1 VISKGHSSGNLM
13 KDKDI
18 LKMEQLE
25 QTLRPARKLQ
35 ELQRPRLG
43 WVRAIRE
50 ALGMSSPQLARRMS
64 IKAAQSVEDMQ
75 KDEVS
80 GAIRLQTLGKLARAL
95 DCELVYA
102 LVPRKSLDEIR
113 REQATIVAKRLIRR
127 VSHSMSLEDQAIT
140 HESEQRQLERRIE
153 NLLAGNPKALWD

>member
-1 VISKGHSSGNLM
+1 MMPEGHSKGNPM
-13 KDKDI
+13 KEKDI
-18 LKMEQLE
+18 LKIEQLE
-25 QTLRPARKLQ
+25 EMLRPARKLQ

-50 ALGMSSPQLARRMS
+50 ALGMSSPQLARRVG

-80 GAIRLQTLGKLARAL
+80 GVIKLQTLRKLAKAL

-102 LVPRKSLDEIR
+102 LVPRKSLEEIR
-113 REQATIVAKRLIRR
+113 RDQATSVAKRLIKR
-127 VSHSMSLEDQAIT
+127 VSHSMSLEDQSISREA
-140 HESEQRQLERRIE
+140 EQRQLERRIE
-153 NLLAGNPKALWD
+153 KLLAGSPKALWD

>member
-1 VISKGHSSGNLM
+1 MISEGLSNGNPM
-13 KDKDI
+13 KEKDI
-18 LKMEQLE
+18 LKIEQLE
-25 QTLRPARKLQ
+25 QMLRPVRKLQ

-50 ALGMSSPQLARRMS
+50 ALGMSSPQLARRVG

-80 GAIRLQTLGKLARAL
+80 GVIKLQTLRKLARAL

-102 LVPRKSLDEIR
+102 LVPRKSLEEIR
-113 REQATIVAKRLIRR
+113 RDQATSVAKRLIKR
-127 VSHSMSLEDQAIT
+127 VSHSMSLEDQAISR
-140 HESEQRQLERRIE
+140 EAEQRQLERRIE
-153 NLLAGNPKALWD
+153 KLLAGSPKALWD

>member
-1 VISKGHSSGNLM
+1 M

-18 LKMEQLE
+18 LKIEQLE
-25 QTLRPARKLQ
+25 QMLRPARKLQ

-50 ALGMSSPQLARRMS
+50 ALGMSSPQLARRVG

-80 GAIRLQTLGKLARAL
+80 GVIKLQTLRKLARAL

-102 LVPRKSLDEIR
+102 LVPRKSLEEIR
-113 REQATIVAKRLIRR
+113 RDQATSVAKRLIKR
-127 VSHSMSLEDQAIT
+127 VSHSMSLEDQAIGR
-140 HESEQRQLERRIE
+140 EAEQRQLERRIE
-153 NLLAGNPKALWD
+153 KLLAGSPKALWD

>member
-1 VISKGHSSGNLM
+1 MISEGLSNGNPM
-13 KDKDI
+13 KEKDI
-18 LKMEQLE
+18 LKIEQLE
-25 QTLRPARKLQ
+25 QMLRPARKLQ

-50 ALGMSSPQLARRMS
+50 ALGMSSPQLARRVG

-80 GAIRLQTLGKLARAL
+80 GVIKLQTLRKLARAL

-102 LVPRKSLDEIR
+102 LVPRKSLEEIR
-113 REQATIVAKRLIRR
+113 RDQATSVAKRLIKR
-127 VSHSMSLEDQAIT
+127 VSHSMSLEDQAISR
-140 HESEQRQLERRIE
+140 EAEQRQLERRIE
-153 NLLAGNPKALWD
+153 KLLAGSPKALWD

>member
-1 VISKGHSSGNLM
+1 M
-13 KDKDI
+13 KEKDI
-18 LKMEQLE
+18 LKIEQLE
-25 QTLRPARKLQ
+25 QMLRPARKLQ

-50 ALGMSSPQLARRMS
+50 ALGISSPQLARRVG

-80 GAIRLQTLGKLARAL
+80 GVIKLQTLHKLARAL

-102 LVPRKSLDEIR
+102 LVPRKSLEEIR
-113 REQATIVAKRLIRR
+113 RDQATAVAKRLIKR
-127 VSHSMSLEDQAIT
+127 VSHSMSLEDQAIS
-140 HESEQRQLERRIE
+140 HEAEQRQLERRVE
-153 NLLAGNPKALWD
+153 KLLAGSPKALWD

>member
-1 VISKGHSSGNLM
+1 MISEGLSNGNPM

-18 LKMEQLE
+18 LKIEQLE
-25 QTLRPARKLQ
+25 QMLRPARKLQ

-50 ALGMSSPQLARRMS
+50 ALGMSSPQLARRVG

-80 GAIRLQTLGKLARAL
+80 GVIKLQTLRKLARAL

-102 LVPRKSLDEIR
+102 LVPRKSLEEIR
-113 REQATIVAKRLIRR
+113 RDQATSVAKRLIKR
-127 VSHSMSLEDQAIT
+127 VSHSMSLEDQAISR
-140 HESEQRQLERRIE
+140 EAEQRQLERRIE
-153 NLLAGNPKALWD
+153 KLLAGSPKALWD